1 MVNIY
6 LNHTHTDLAKD
17 KTKKTVRRGL
27 FIWAHAISNDE
38 GSWAMRIHVFK
49 RLCLI
54 HTKSYKLNKKSNANQ
69 SLFYNNCTV
78 TKTREGYGKQEVAIN
93 SEADR

>member
-6 LNHTHTDLAKD
+6 LKHTHTDLAKD
-17 KTKKTVRRGL
+17 KTKKTVRRKKKGRGL

-54 HTKSYKLNKKSNANQ
+54 HTNRYKLNKKSNANQ
-69 SLFYNNCTV
+69 SLF
-78 TKTREGYGKQEVAIN
+78 
-93 SEADR
+93 